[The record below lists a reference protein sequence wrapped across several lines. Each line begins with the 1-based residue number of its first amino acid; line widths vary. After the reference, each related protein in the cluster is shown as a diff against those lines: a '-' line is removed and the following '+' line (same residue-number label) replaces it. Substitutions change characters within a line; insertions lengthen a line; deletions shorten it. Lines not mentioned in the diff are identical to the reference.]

1 MAERPPAVAAAP
13 ARGFARRLLA
23 DTGQATFGRVLS
35 LGVWTLLVPVLL
47 RGLGA
52 EGFALWSLF
61 FAMTGYLSALDLG
74 FSQGT
79 LRHVAAA
86 RARGD
91 GQEAGEFALVGLM
104 GYLLLGAAWLALTPL
119 LREPVLD
126 LLRIDPVHRADAAAA
141 FMLGPVSFAFL
152 GTAMVTATSLQ
163 GWGRFDLA
171 NGVTFSSV
179 LVQAGGALWSLQEG
193 WGLLG
198 VIRFAVAGSVTG
210 TLIGLLLLRLGAS
223 GFAWGSPAR
232 AMRRVREAVAF
243 GGPLQ
248 LGNILGVAH
257 QQLDKLLLSRYVALA
272 LVSPYELGLRTSA
285 VLGSMP
291 QQMLL
296 ALLPAASELHATGDV
311 AGLRSAYDRAGRW
324 VMAITAA
331 VAAGVLGAAPR
342 LLVAWLSSPPA
353 GAEACLVGLTLA
365 MVVAMTTGT
374 GTAIARAL
382 GRTRYEAEYSGLG
395 LAVHIA
401 LGLLLVPRLGLV
413 GALVAT
419 GVANV
424 AASAWFLFRFARV
437 TGWGMRSMF
446 LRPTLQPLAVLAL
459 AAVAGRQLALWLPEE
474 RGLVGWTWALL
485 AAAVPALAVF
495 GLLVLTGFL
504 PPAEVRALLRRDA
517 GARGS
522 TTPRS

>member
-1 MAERPPAVAAAP
+1 VP
-13 ARGFARRLLA
+13 ARSFARRLLA

-35 LGVWTLLVPVLL
+35 LTVWTLLVPHLL

-61 FAMTGYLSALDLG
+61 FALTGYLSALDMG

-91 GQEAGEFALVGLM
+91 GAEAGEFALVGLA
-104 GYLLLGAAWLALTPL
+104 GYLLLGAAWLALTPF

-126 LLRIDPVHRADAAAA
+126 LLRIAPTHRAEAGAA
-141 FMLGPVSFAFL
+141 FMLGPVAFAFT
-152 GTAMVTATSLQ
+152 GTAMVTATALQ

-179 LVQAGGALWSLQEG
+179 LVQAGGALWSLHQG

-198 VIRFAVAGSVTG
+198 VIRFSLLGAGLA
-210 TLIGLLLLRLGAS
+210 TLIGLALLRFGAH
-223 GFAWGSPAR
+223 GFAWGPPAR
-232 AMRRVREAVAF
+232 ALGRVREAMAF

-248 LGNILGVAH
+248 LANILGVAH

-272 LVSPYELGLRTSA
+272 FVSPYELGLRTSG

-296 ALLPAASELHATGDV
+296 ALIPAASALHATGDT
-311 AGLRSAYDRAGRW
+311 AGLRAAYDRAGRW

-331 VAAGVLGAAPR
+331 VGAGFLGGAPR
-342 LLVAWLSSPPA
+342 LLTAWLGTPPA
-353 GAEACLVGLTLA
+353 GAELCLIGLTLA
-365 MVVAMTTGT
+365 MVIAMTTGT
-374 GTAIARAL
+374 ATAIARAI

-395 LAVHIA
+395 LAVHLA
-401 LGLLLVPRLGLV
+401 LGLWLVPRYGLP
-413 GALVAT
+413 GALIAT
-419 GVANV
+419 IVGNV
-424 AASAWFLFRFARV
+424 FATAWLLIRFGSV
-437 TGWGMRSMF
+437 TGWGF
-446 LRPTLQPLAVLAL
+446 GAVFVRPTLQPLAMLAV
-459 AAVAGRQLALWLPEE
+459 VAWLGRLFANHLPEAT
-474 RGLVGWTWALL
+474 GLVGWVWAIVAGAAPALTVLALL
-485 AAAVPALAVF
+485 TA
-495 GLLVLTGFL
+495 TGFL
-504 PPAEVRALLRRDA
+504 PFAELQALLRRA
-517 GARGS
+517 PVG
-522 TTPRS
+522 RSS